1 MTPARSLE
9 NPRWLVA
16 FGLLMCALLPLCFL
30 PAARAQNLDKP
41 LQSIDEEITA
51 FAYAPDGRIVY
62 SVYRRVKTKVYDA
75 LEHDDIWIQDA
86 GGKRRRILE
95 GQKYT
100 RGAQAFSYLLDSFR
114 WSRNGHFIL
123 AELFT
128 TTVLDDSGKTEDS
141 FQTMVYD
148 DSGHEIRINKGDNVI
163 PDAANPFFLPDNAT
177 IAFLSEAVKPR
188 QLFSLKS
195 TRLDIGPLKS
205 PHDGRTFR
213 DVVPIL
219 GTISIVA
226 VEQDRGITGPN
237 RLQRLDLFTDNDKEL
252 ATLESYEGGLS
263 VSPSGKTVAYFIDK
277 EILEIRDLAS
287 PNRAARLRIGLGVFR
302 WSPDESRI
310 LLKRALEKKSGDL
323 VWIDLPALAPIPANH
338 EIPVAQPTPVP
349 ILHGLTFR
357 DFAISPDGR
366 SLAVIIPGK
375 RSLLVFPLPR

>member
-1 MTPARSLE
+1 
-9 NPRWLVA
+9 
-16 FGLLMCALLPLCFL
+16 LL
-30 PAARAQNLDKP
+30 
-41 LQSIDEEITA
+41 
-51 FAYAPDGRIVY
+51 
-62 SVYRRVKTKVYDA
+62 
-75 LEHDDIWIQDA
+75 
-86 GGKRRRILE
+86 
-95 GQKYT
+95 
-100 RGAQAFSYLLDSFR
+100 
-114 WSRNGHFIL
+114 
-123 AELFT
+123 
-128 TTVLDDSGKTEDS
+128 
-141 FQTMVYD
+141 D
-148 DSGHEIRINKGDNVI
+148 DSGHEIHIAKGDTVI

-302 WSPDESRI
+302 WSLDESRI
-310 LLKRALEKKSGDL
+310 LLKRSLEKKSGDL